1 MAVPR
6 WRDGVPS
13 TLNTISVTI
22 SKKAQRNEK
31 RLAPK
36 LKPFPNLAA
45 NIVGDCKAM
54 QNVAALEIDPR
65 GWLWVADSGNSN
77 MEIYTKR
84 ERKHCH
90 LQKKKKVWSSVSFFS
105 VVLYFHQLSVLQ
117 TPFQCQNHLFVC
129 FNIFPT
135 K

>member
-1 MAVPR
+1 MRHYDSTLYVAVPR

-65 GWLWVADSGNSN
+65 GWLWVADSGNLN
-77 MEIYTKR
+77 RDIYTKR
-84 ERKHCH
+84 EGVGFRR
-90 LQKKKKVWSSVSFFS
+90 LYSGGRR
-105 VVLYFHQLSVLQ
+105 VLCILTIQRVIPTLF
-117 TPFQCQNHLFVC
+117 PCQN
-129 FNIFPT
+129 
-135 K
+135 